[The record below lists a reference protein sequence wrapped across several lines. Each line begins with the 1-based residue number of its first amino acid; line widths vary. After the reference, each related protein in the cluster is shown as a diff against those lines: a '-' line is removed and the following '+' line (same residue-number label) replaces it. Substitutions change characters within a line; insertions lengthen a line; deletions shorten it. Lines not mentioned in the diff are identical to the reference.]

1 MSTRGDGSVRQPL
14 EGGTRMTLWSGGRFE
29 EGPAESLWRF
39 TVDTSDRRMLVDDIN
54 GSVAHA
60 TMLGRVG
67 LLKPDE
73 TSSILEA
80 LDAIKDEAEAE
91 TFVFLDTDEDV
102 HSAVDRR
109 LGEVIG
115 EVAGKLHTGRS
126 RNDQVALDLRLY
138 LKRSARDRMSELAGF
153 IRVLVD
159 LAESVGDTIV
169 PSYTHLQQAQAVP
182 LAHHFLAYAWMLK
195 RDVERFSDAG
205 KRIDVSPL
213 GAGASGGS
221 SLPLDAGVSA
231 EILGMA
237 AVFDNSMDAVGARD
251 VASEYVWC
259 ATQSMLHL
267 SRLAEELLLWSTSE
281 FGWVTFSDSYTTGS
295 SAMPHKKNADI
306 AELVRGKAA
315 TVVGDLAAIAALQ
328 KGLPMTYNRDLQED
342 KRIVFHADDTLSGSL
357 EALGGML
364 STADFHPPRP
374 SDWVAALD
382 LAEILVRRDV
392 PFREAHHLVGGL
404 VAELIARGESFSDLT
419 PDQITGFDARFEAGD
434 IASVDPVASV
444 ESRATHGG
452 GSMASVTRQ
461 MDDLRAFLRDR

>member
-1 MSTRGDGSVRQPL
+1 MSTRGDGSVRQPP

-80 LDAIKDEAEAE
+80 LGAIKDEAEAE

-138 LKRSARDRMSELAGF
+138 LKRSARDRMSQLAGF
-153 IRVLVD
+153 IRVLVE
-159 LAESVGDTIV
+159 LAESIGDTVV

-195 RDVERFSDAG
+195 RDIERFSDAG

-237 AVFDNSMDAVGARD
+237 AVFDNSMDAVGSRD

-419 PDQITGFDARFEAGD
+419 PDQIIGFDARFEAGD

-444 ESRATHGG
+444 ESRVTHGG

-461 MDDLRAFLRDR
+461 MDDLRAFLRDH